1 MKFRRSLFA
10 CLLACAVHGMAM
22 AGSGQTLHSGHGNNL
37 AVPPSCAAVV
47 ASSMP
52 VADAPDANT
61 YAVYRVSQ
69 ANADEVRAALPGI
82 ALQSG
87 MDSAT
92 YRYFELIADQMADAV
107 ASGSDLL
114 DDRGALG
121 QVIGHEAM
129 DAEQEPLFVERV
141 RFRRGVECMTTCVQ
155 ASDLLLCDV
164 ASTGTP
170 MRRWA

>member
-10 CLLACAVHGMAM
+10 CLLAYAVHGMAM
-22 AGSGQTLHSGHGNNL
+22 AGSGQTLYSGHGNNP
-37 AVPPSCAAVV
+37 AEPPSCAADV
-47 ASSMP
+47 ASSIV

-82 ALQSG
+82 AMQSG
-87 MDSAT
+87 VSSTT
-92 YRYFELIADQMADAV
+92 YRYFELIADQMADAL

-114 DDRGALG
+114 DDRDALG

-129 DAEQEPLFVERV
+129 DTDQEPLFVERV
-141 RFRRGVECMTTCVQ
+141 RFRRGAECTTTCVQ

-164 ASTGTP
+164 ARTATP
-170 MRRWA
+170 MRR